1 MAADGPADFY
11 DAHLHGGL
19 NPAFDPALLLRI
31 EDAGLNASA
40 PPQQRW
46 MDGWLLRLSPG
57 KAKRAR
63 CINAVADGRLPLDD
77 KLAWA
82 QAAYS
87 AARLPLLVR
96 ITPFSRPNTLDAE
109 LATRGLERLDDTR
122 VMVSAHYPAPE
133 PVSLPLR
140 CRVESAGHQAFAQ
153 QVGELRGSP
162 LAQRHAHAERL
173 ALSPVPFQ
181 ALVIVRDSQVLA
193 CGQWAIENELV
204 GLYDVFTAPAARGRG
219 LAQALCRLMLAEAR
233 QLGARHAYL
242 QVDAANLPA
251 RAAYHRLGF
260 VDGYAYHYRGS
271 AEQDDPLIASR

>member
-1 MAADGPADFY
+1 MATDTAESLAAQADG
-11 DAHLHGGL
+11 GSL
-19 NPAFDPALLLRI
+19 NPTLDPGLLLRI

-63 CINAVADGRLPLDD
+63 CINAVAEGRLPLDD

-87 AARLPLLVR
+87 AAQLPLLVR
-96 ITPFSRPNTLDAE
+96 ITPFTRPPTLDTE
-109 LATRGLERLDDTR
+109 LAERGLVRIDDTR
-122 VMVSAHYPAPE
+122 VMVCPDYQAPE
-133 PVSLPLR
+133 AVSLPFR
-140 CRVESAGHQAFAQ
+140 CRVEAAGHQAFAQ

-162 LAQRHAHAERL
+162 LAHRQAHAERL

-181 ALVIVRDSQVLA
+181 ALLIVRDSKLLA
-193 CGQWAIENELV
+193 CGQMAIENDLV
-204 GLYDVFTAPAARGRG
+204 GLYDVFTAPQARGRG
-219 LAQALCRLMLAEAR
+219 FAQALCRLLLAEAR
-233 QLGARHAYL
+233 LRGARHAYL
-242 QVDAANLPA
+242 QVDADNLPA

-260 VDGYAYHYRGS
+260 VDAYAYHYRGTEAPPEGS
-271 AEQDDPLIASR
+271 